1 MSFKPIFL
9 ASALVFA
16 TVFGATSYDG
26 CSIDAVVN
34 LLQVHP
40 QYDPNPLPQ
49 IWADAITAANR
60 AGVTVHGVFSAE
72 GINPISDLEVLLP
85 RITSAASDL
94 KLYAYQGS
102 TRLGLWTEENLQYLR
117 NAGAV
122 GVAFHQF
129 VQADRDGT
137 RANMTAIGW
146 TDGKILLG
154 IPDDVEA
161 TAAPTGPLDI
171 WGRAFTGVD
180 DIQVNWTNP
189 TTTAESMVYASG
201 LADVA
206 DFCARVYAPAKAIG
220 VEIIG
225 GSGGA
230 TTGDQWGLV
239 SDSLWLNL
247 TFPDICEPCSSSAAT
262 STSAT
267 APATTTTAAP
277 TSPETSPQSTTS
289 PGPVET
295 TTMMA
300 NHSTTPDISPAP
312 GLFGTVAVVAS
323 LVAVLF

>member
-26 CSIDAVVN
+26 CSIDIFVSFLEAF
-34 LLQVHP
+34 
-40 QYDPNPLPQ
+40 PNPSTG
-49 IWADAITAANR
+49 IWADAITAAGRDN
-60 AGVTVHGVFSAE
+60 VTVHGVFYADSFE
-72 GINPISDLEVLLP
+72 PSLFETVLSP
-85 RITSAASDL
+85 ITSTGVQ
-94 KLYAYQGS
+94 LYAYRGIKS
-102 TRLGLWTEENLQYLR
+102 DLWNTTNLQYLR
-117 NAGAV
+117 DA
-122 GVAFHQF
+122 GVAGIAHHETNPD
-129 VQADRDGT
+129 DRDST

-146 TDGKILLG
+146 NDGKILYLSMS
-154 IPDDVEA
+154 A
-161 TAAPTGPLDI
+161 LNASAAPSGSPGGTMDI
-171 WGRAFTGVD
+171 WGRAFAD
-180 DIQVNWTNP
+180 ASDLPAAPWTEP
-189 TTTAESMVYASG
+189 TTDAQEMVYANG
-201 LADVA
+201 LTDVA
-206 DFCARVYAPAKAIG
+206 DFCARVYTPAKEIG

-225 GSGGA
+225 GSENGRPGQ
-230 TTGDQWGLV
+230 DQWG
-239 SDSLWLNL
+239 SGSGNLWIDLAY
-247 TFPDICEPCSSSAAT
+247 PDVCEPCGSSAAT

-300 NHSTTPDISPAP
+300 NHSTTPDISPAS